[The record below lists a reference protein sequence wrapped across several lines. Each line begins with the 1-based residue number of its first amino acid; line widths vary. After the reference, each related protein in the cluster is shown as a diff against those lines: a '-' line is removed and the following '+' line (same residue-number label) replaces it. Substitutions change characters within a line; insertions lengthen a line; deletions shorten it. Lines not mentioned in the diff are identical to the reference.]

1 MSLQFL
7 FHDYSQ
13 NKSHSDDHE
22 MKQELKRTQS
32 KLQQFEQKM
41 KTMEEELSK
50 KNKELENTKADTS
63 SMNKK
68 SGDKQA
74 GVDKNKSEEAT
85 IDASTQVTSSSDKSK
100 QRIASL
106 ENKVYFKKLNVLMN
120 FRRIRL
126 IKNIFIHKYFF

>member
-1 MSLQFL
+1 
-7 FHDYSQ
+7 
-13 NKSHSDDHE
+13 

-50 KNKELENTKADTS
+50 KNKELENTKAETS

-74 GVDKNKSEEAT
+74 WGDKNKGEEAT

-120 FRRIRL
+120 FRRIL
-126 IKNIFIHKYFF
+126 TY

>member
-1 MSLQFL
+1 
-7 FHDYSQ
+7 
-13 NKSHSDDHE
+13 
-22 MKQELKRTQS
+22 MKQELKRTQL

-50 KNKELENTKADTS
+50 KNKELENTKAEAS

-68 SGDKQA
+68 SGDKHA
-74 GVDKNKSEEAT
+74 GGDKNKGEEAT

-106 ENKVYFKKLNVLMN
+106 ENKVNFKKLKVV
-120 FRRIRL
+120 
-126 IKNIFIHKYFF
+126 